1 MAATNQG
8 QQAEHE
14 YKTNKTEIFFKKL
27 FYFISRQCAICFDD
41 ILPNQLIGQCS
52 QCVLQTHRNCLLRWL
67 ITRQQRKLTPN
78 CPYCRADMSKL
89 NLNYIVWVIIFVF
102 LFNLR

>member
-27 FYFISRQCAICFDD
+27 FYFISRQCVICFDD
-41 ILPNQLIGQCS
+41 ILPNQPIGQCS